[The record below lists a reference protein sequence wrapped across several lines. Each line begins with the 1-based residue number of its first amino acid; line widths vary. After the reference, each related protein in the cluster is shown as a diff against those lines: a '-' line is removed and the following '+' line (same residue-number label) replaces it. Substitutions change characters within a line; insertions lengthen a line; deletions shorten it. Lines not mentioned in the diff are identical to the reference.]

1 MNPSHRILLCANY
14 VSILIMLCNAICEKS
29 YLQRRKHPT
38 WFKDLPFGL
47 AQLSI
52 PISFCFFS
60 LLIQLLH
67 ILFFAFSLPFSPHSS
82 SPLIVFWLIY
92 LHISIHHLTYVQ
104 KERKKRKKYTPAQS
118 CWVILCG
125 RRNVDDQTI
134 FTSLLNEFSFSPSLC
149 FSHTSFLASPHSLN
163 LYLLHSSASS
173 FTPFAFSVS
182 RDVSLPSLNSPA
194 TL

>member
-82 SPLIVFWLIY
+82 SPLIVFWLLY

-104 KERKKRKKYTPAQS
+104 KERKGKSIHQHKAVESYCAGGGM
-118 CWVILCG
+118 L
-125 RRNVDDQTI
+125 TI
-134 FTSLLNEFSFSPSLC
+134 KQFSLRYSMNS
-149 FSHTSFLASPHSLN
+149 
-163 LYLLHSSASS
+163 
-173 FTPFAFSVS
+173 
-182 RDVSLPSLNSPA
+182 VSLPLSASHTHHFSP
-194 TL
+194 LPIH

>member
-1 MNPSHRILLCANY
+1 MYLYSSHYAMIFVRSHICREENTQPGLKIYRLAWPSFLFQWVSAFSLCLY
-14 VSILIMLCNAICEKS
+14 S
-29 YLQRRKHPT
+29 YST
-38 WFKDLPFGL
+38 
-47 AQLSI
+47 S
-52 PISFCFFS
+52 FS
-60 LLIQLLH
+60 LLRFFPAIFPSFLLH
-67 ILFFAFSLPFSPHSS
+67 PSLFSDLSPHFYSS
-82 SPLIVFWLIY
+82 SY
-92 LHISIHHLTYVQ
+92 LCTKWKIE
-104 KERKKRKKYTPAQS
+104 KEKNTPAQS

-125 RRNVDDQTI
+125 RRNVDDRTI